1 MGATSRRAE
10 QVFERSNK
18 LAKVEREEQKMTA
31 TIGRKKQRGSEMTLI
46 EDKWANTMIEWHKT
60 WLIL

>member
-10 QVFERSNK
+10 QVLERSNK
-18 LAKVEREEQKMTA
+18 LVKVEREEQKVTG

-46 EDKWANTMIEWHKT
+46 EDKWAKTVTEWHKT
-60 WLIL
+60 RLIL